1 MFLSFFFKATHLLSA
16 FAASNNHG
24 EFCEKAKRGSGC
36 FERNNET
43 FAAVEIDHKTEKS
56 VRQRNYTYI
65 IVLLV
70 VEFK

>member
-1 MFLSFFFKATHLLSA
+1 VFLSFFFQATHYFCTS
-16 FAASNNHG
+16 SNITESFVKSETRLVVLKG
-24 EFCEKAKRGSGC
+24 TE
-36 FERNNET
+36 ET
-43 FAAVEIDHKTEKS
+43 FAAVEREITTEKS

>member
-1 MFLSFFFKATHLLSA
+1 MKSETRL
-16 FAASNNHG
+16 
-24 EFCEKAKRGSGC
+24 GC
-36 FERNNET
+36 FERNEET
-43 FAAVEIDHKTEKS
+43 FAAVEREITTEKS

>member
-1 MFLSFFFKATHLLSA
+1 MHIIEY
-16 FAASNNHG
+16 NG
-24 EFCEKAKRGSGC
+24 EFCEK
-36 FERNNET
+36 RNEAVVVLKGTEET
-43 FAAVEIDHKTEKS
+43 FAAVEREITTEKS